1 MKTKMKKQNKKTLI
15 SALLLLIGLVVI
27 FGVAVLIKTGNFSDQ
42 SRASTN
48 VMLGKLIK
56 ATDRAL
62 CTRCVEQ
69 CPGRDNVLRSCNPMA
84 SYGISIDSMCNKA
97 GRVET
102 CGGKTFCCP
111 APNSRW
117 TTDMTKCSGVT
128 PPAKPNSNYLLL
140 KPGGVCT
147 ALVVSKTLADPLI
160 NKPVVA
166 TGTLKEPYFYA
177 SQLVEDK
184 PGCDATQRD
193 NPVTAKLK
201 FPQSGTVQVFALGSG
216 VSSTSRITL
225 TGPKIINIDVTALTT
240 PSKMDKTFVVKA
252 GEIYTLKMALK
263 YPNNISKPAIG
274 WIPPAEVG
282 KCGPKKSPGK
292 DKCGVLWDINKLIEY
307 AKTKSSSI
315 VGIKAGTVNANIQ
328 CWGDP
333 SSNNP
338 LEDYDYNDWAIVF
351 GYVGTQPTITTTSTP
366 TIAPPTRPPT
376 PTPTKEPTPTSFE
389 NQFPRIN
396 TNSLPTGTVNQSYSA
411 SIDAT
416 DDTGDQLQMTLSGLP
431 FGLNTGPCAIPVGG
445 GQITC
450 NISGTPASAGDYSV
464 NVVVT
469 DNHGGRSNKVIP
481 LTIVEIAPA
490 L

>member
-62 CTRCVEQ
+62 CIKCVEQ

-147 ALVVSKTLADPLI
+147 ALVVSKTLADPLL
-160 NKPVVA
+160 NKQVVA

-184 PGCDATQRD
+184 PGCDTTQRD
-193 NPVTAKLK
+193 TPVTTKLK
-201 FPQSGTVQVFALGSG
+201 FPRTGKVAIFSMSPVQFRATVKLV
-216 VSSTSRITL
+216 
-225 TGPKIINIDVTALTT
+225 GPRNFNIDLVPNVSPA
-240 PSKMDKTFVVKA
+240 KADRTFDVIA
-252 GEIYTLKMALK
+252 GEQYALSMVVK
-263 YPNNISKPAIG
+263 YPNNTNKPAVG

-292 DKCGVLWDINKLIEY
+292 DKCGVLWDISKLIEY
-307 AKTKSSSI
+307 AKANSSGI
-315 VGIKAGTVNANIQ
+315 TGIKAGVNEANVG
-328 CWGDP
+328 CWADP
-333 SSNNP
+333 KTNNP
-338 LEDYDYNDWAIVF
+338 LEDYDFNDWAIVF
-351 GYVGTQPTITTTSTP
+351 GYVGSQPTITTTSTP

-416 DDTGDQLQMTLSGLP
+416 DDTGDQLRMTISGLP